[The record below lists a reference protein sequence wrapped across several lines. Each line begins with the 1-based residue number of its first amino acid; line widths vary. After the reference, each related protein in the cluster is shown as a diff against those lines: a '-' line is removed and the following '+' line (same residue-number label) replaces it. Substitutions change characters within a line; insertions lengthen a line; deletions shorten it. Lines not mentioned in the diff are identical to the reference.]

1 MTDGRIAVTGAA
13 SFLGG
18 RLLRRLAATHGAER
32 LLAVDIAA
40 PPPALGI
47 PHHFLDLTE
56 PAADQRLLETL
67 KDQGISTLVHL
78 AFLTNPR
85 RDTTYAHEL
94 ESIGTLS
101 VLAAA
106 AAAGVGHVVM
116 RSFTLVY
123 GAGGHNPS
131 FLTEDRGLP
140 AAAALPWLRD
150 KREAE
155 GHAAAFA
162 RRYPRMNVTV
172 LRLAPLLG
180 PGVRTFY
187 TRVFDHRVVPLL
199 MGYDPLVQLLH
210 PDDALDAFGVVL
222 SRPVGGVFNVVPR
235 AAIPLVSALHLAEK
249 IPVPVAHP
257 VAYAASDLLWALGLG
272 EAPGAFLDFARYPCV
287 ADGDKARR
295 TLGFTA
301 RRSSRDALASY
312 LRYRHPGEAH
322 PSDQEARA

>member
-1 MTDGRIAVTGAA
+1 VSGGRIAVTGAA

-18 RLLRRLAATHGAER
+18 RLLRRLAAAHGPDR

-47 PHHFLDLTE
+47 PHQFLDLTE

-67 KDQGISTLVHL
+67 KDEGISALVHL

-85 RDTTYAHEL
+85 RDTAYAHEL

-116 RSFTLVY
+116 RSFTFVY
-123 GAGGHNPS
+123 GAAGDNPS
-131 FLTEDRGLP
+131 FLGESRPLP
-140 AAAALPWLRD
+140 GRSALAWLRD

-155 GHAAAFA
+155 GHAIAFA
-162 RRYPRMNVTV
+162 GRYPQMTVSV

-187 TRVFDHRVVPLL
+187 TRVFDHRVVPVL

-210 PDDALDAFGVVL
+210 PDDALDAFEASL
-222 SRPVGGVFNVVPR
+222 SRPVGGLFNVVPR
-235 AAIPLVSALHLAEK
+235 AAIPLLSALHLADK
-249 IPVPVAHP
+249 VPVPVAHP
-257 VAYAASDLLWALGLG
+257 VAYASSDLLWALGLG
-272 EAPGAFLDFARYPCV
+272 EGPGAFVDFARYPFV
-287 ADGDKARR
+287 ADGEKARR
-295 TLGFTA
+295 EMGFEA
-301 RRSSRDALASY
+301 RRSSRDALMAY
-312 LRYRHPGEAH
+312 LRYRYPRGEGNRKAEVH
-322 PSDQEARA
+322 A

>member
-1 MTDGRIAVTGAA
+1 MEPRIAVTGAA

-18 RLLRRLAATHGAER
+18 RLLRRLTETVGPES

-67 KDQGISTLVHL
+67 KEERISSLVHL

-85 RDTTYAHEL
+85 RDSTYAHEL

-116 RSFTLVY
+116 RSFTFVY
-123 GAGGHNPS
+123 GAAGDNPG
-131 FLTEDRGLP
+131 FLTEDRPLP
-140 AAAALPWLRD
+140 TTSALAWVRD

-162 RRYPRMNVTV
+162 RRYPGMTVTV
-172 LRLAPLLG
+172 LRLAPLAG

-210 PDDALDAFGVVL
+210 PEDALDAFEAAL
-222 SRPVGGVFNVVPR
+222 AKPVGGAFNIVPK
-235 AAIPLVSALHLAEK
+235 AAIPLVSAIHLAEK
-249 IPVPVAHP
+249 VPVPIAHP
-257 VAYAASDLLWALGLG
+257 AAYAASDLLWSIGLV
-272 EAPGAFLDFARYPCV
+272 EAPGGFLDFARYPFV
-287 ADGDKARR
+287 ADGEKARR
-295 TLGFTA
+295 EMGFEA
-301 RRSSRDALASY
+301 RQTSRQALLAY
-312 LRYRHPGEAH
+312 LRYRHPTGERRAPEAH
-322 PSDQEARA
+322 V